1 MRQQELGNKALI
13 SLRDSILSGDLNA
26 GDRLLE
32 LALVERLKISRT
44 PIRYALDRLA
54 DEGLVEKIRGGYS
67 VRAFAAKEIRDA
79 IRMRGTVEGVAVRM
93 AAESKVLPQEPLMEA
108 RKCIVELDKLL
119 HAKRITR
126 ASVEAY
132 LDVNRRFHESLIQMA
147 DSFVVQRM
155 LNSVCTLPFASPN
168 AFVMAQREIG
178 DLRDVM
184 FLSQQHHSS
193 LLEAIENHESA
204 RAEAIARE
212 HAEVSLTAMKRVLG
226 HEHEARQTVS
236 WIELLLSQSVSERLG
251 NGFAA

>member
-1 MRQQELGNKALI
+1 MRRQELGTKALI
-13 SLRDSILSGDLNA
+13 SLRDAILSGELKA

-32 LALVERLKISRT
+32 LSLVERLKISRT

-79 IRMRGTVEGVAVRM
+79 IRMRGTVEGVAVRI

-108 RKCIVELDKLL
+108 RKCIAELDKLL
-119 HAKRITR
+119 RAKRITR
-126 ASVEAY
+126 ANVEAY
-132 LDVNRRFHESLIQMA
+132 LDINRRFHESLVQMA

-155 LNSVCTLPFASPN
+155 LKSVCALPFASPN

-178 DLRDVM
+178 DLREVM

-212 HAEVSLTAMKRVLG
+212 HAEVSLTAMKRVLENAPDASQSVTG
-226 HEHEARQTVS
+226 
-236 WIELLLSQSVSERLG
+236 IELLRNRSA
-251 NGFAA
+251 NGTATKWAD